1 LAYTDQFETKDRSMG
16 FMEHLNALR
25 AHLWRSVAVLFVLM
39 LGLFSQKAWVFDTVL
54 LGPKN
59 PDFVSYRWLCSLGE
73 AMGQGKLWCVEA
85 MPLQLVNL
93 ELTGQ
98 LMQHLYVSFFGALVL
113 GFPYLVW
120 EFWSFISPALRDREF
135 FAARRLILAVML
147 LFFGG
152 CAFGYFVLG
161 PMSILFLSNYS
172 VSAQV
177 ANTVS
182 LSSYVSALTMMV
194 LTAGLIFEL
203 PVLAYFL
210 GLVGLIN
217 APWMRRNR
225 RYAVVANL
233 VIAALLTPS
242 DIGGMLILALP
253 MMLLYEMSIVVVAA
267 SHRPSAA
274 ALAMDSTD
282 EPNQTNHE
290 NTD

>member
-1 LAYTDQFETKDRSMG
+1 MG
-16 FMEHLNALR
+16 FMEHLDALR
-25 AHLWRSVAVLFVLM
+25 AHLWRSVVVLFVLM

-59 PDFVSYRWLCSLGE
+59 PDFVSYRWLCSLGH
-73 AMGQGKLWCVEA
+73 ALGQGELWCVEA

-120 EFWSFISPALRDREF
+120 EFWRFISPALRDREF

-147 LFFGG
+147 LFFVG
-152 CAFGYFVLG
+152 CAFGYFILG

-177 ANTVS
+177 VNTVS

-210 GLVGLIN
+210 GLVGIIN

-253 MMLLYEMSIVVVAA
+253 MMLLYEMSIMVVAA
-267 SHRPSAA
+267 SSRQPSMASVTA
-274 ALAMDSTD
+274 TSD
-282 EPNQTNHE
+282 EPKLPQNDSNG
-290 NTD
+290 